1 MRAIVPDCP
10 REASPQEALQ
20 IDRGKHREPEVELK
34 SYFRVEGLGMLA
46 KKGAWVRRSSSTAFW
61 R

>member
-10 REASPQEALQ
+10 REASSQGALQ
-20 IDRGKHREPEVELK
+20 IDRGEHSGTEVELK

-46 KKGAWVRRSSSTAFW
+46 KKGA
-61 R
+61 

>member
-10 REASPQEALQ
+10 REASPQGALQ
-20 IDRGKHREPEVELK
+20 IARGEHRGPEVELK

-46 KKGAWVRRSSSTAFW
+46 TKGAWVRPSSAALPSP
-61 R
+61 

>member
-10 REASPQEALQ
+10 REASSQGALQ
-20 IDRGKHREPEVELK
+20 IDRGEHRGPEVELK

-46 KKGAWVRRSSSTAFW
+46 KKGA
-61 R
+61 

>member
-10 REASPQEALQ
+10 CEASPQEALQ

-46 KKGAWVRRSSSTAFW
+46 KKGA
-61 R
+61 